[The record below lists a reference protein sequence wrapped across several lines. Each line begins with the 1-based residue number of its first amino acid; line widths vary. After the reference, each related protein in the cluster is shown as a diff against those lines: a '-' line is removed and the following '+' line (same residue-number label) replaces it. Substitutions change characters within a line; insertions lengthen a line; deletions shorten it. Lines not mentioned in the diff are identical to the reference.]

1 MSQHFLQPFLSLRWR
16 AIGLLAITLVVLHL
30 VFDARRLSD
39 GLHLS
44 VHLDALKSHLPGS
57 TAGST
62 TAETETETEEEMI
75 RKAYPQLPPP
85 DEEEY
90 VAICMAVKNQH
101 LDLPEFL
108 VSLHS

>member
-1 MSQHFLQPFLSLRWR
+1 MLQHFLQPFSSLQWR
-16 AIGLLAITLVVLHL
+16 VIGLLAITLVVLHL
-30 VFDARRLSD
+30 VFDAGKLSD

-44 VHLDALKSHLPGS
+44 APLDALKSHLPGS

-62 TAETETETEEEMI
+62 AETETEEVVI

-85 DEEEY
+85 DDEEY
-90 VAICMAVKNQH
+90 VAFCIAVKDQH